1 MTTATLTSR
10 RRNATRPLP
19 VSAPAW
25 CSAERDRTAQ
35 GMHRLDDSLW
45 HLAGAGTIAGEEAWH
60 HADEKTR
67 FTRFLPQQDAAA
79 G

>member
-1 MTTATLTSR
+1 MIREGASHKVATAIQ
-10 RRNATRPLP
+10 AG
-19 VSAPAW
+19 
-25 CSAERDRTAQ
+25 RTQ